1 MVIYGWFLVF
11 CIIIGISPGLF
22 FIFSVPPFFGLILPP
37 ENCIL
42 GTFCC
47 FQGTFGVEPW
57 LPWWPEVMCFWFFGI
72 SREISLDVFFIFL
85 KFWFFGLFGGLK
97 NRKNGQKFFFGKIFF
112 LLRMTQFPKK
122 SCLEQFLKFWFFS
135 LSNLPDLE
143 IFGQKFF
150 RKNFFYSEW
159 LNSLKNHV

>member
-11 CIIIGISPGLF
+11 CIIMGISLGLF
-22 FIFSVPPFFGLILPP
+22 FIFSVAPFFGPILPP

-57 LPWWPEVMCFWFFGI
+57 LPWWLGVMCFWFFGI

-85 KFWFFGLFGGLK
+85 KFWFFGLFGGPK
-97 NRKNGQKFFFGKIFF
+97 NRKNGQKNFFGNFFF
-112 LLRMTQFPKK
+112 LLRMTHSRYYIWNLWHMFLENFTFFPKNPIPGYI
-122 SCLEQFLKFWFFS
+122 QPFFS
-135 LSNLPDLE
+135 P
-143 IFGQKFF
+143 K
-150 RKNFFYSEW
+150 
-159 LNSLKNHV
+159 